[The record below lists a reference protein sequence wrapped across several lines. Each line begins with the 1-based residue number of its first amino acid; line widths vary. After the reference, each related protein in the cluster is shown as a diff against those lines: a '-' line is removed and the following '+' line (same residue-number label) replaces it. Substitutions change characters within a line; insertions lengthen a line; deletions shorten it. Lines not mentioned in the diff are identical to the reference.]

1 MNCEEIDHAEVVAAE
16 NVHLE
21 AYCVAAAVDCNLAAE
36 VHSFEHNDQD
46 HEAEEVLRNYF

>member
-1 MNCEEIDHAEVVAAE
+1 VNCEKIDHAEAVAAE

-21 AYCVAAAVDCNLAAE
+21 ADYFAAAVDCNLAAE

-46 HEAEEVLRNYF
+46 QEAEEVLRNYF